1 MTKGAC
7 IVDFYQVTAALYDR
21 TFGRAE
27 LEGER
32 GDVAFYVEEARQ
44 AGSPVLE
51 LACGTGRVLI
61 PVAEAGLTV
70 VGLDSSAAMLSIAQE
85 KIAKLPDATQQRIEL
100 VEGDMRSFALD
111 QRFKLIMIP
120 FRSFLHLMTPA
131 DQRQA
136 LGCIRDHLADDGRLV
151 FNIFDPRLET
161 IAAHLGTL
169 GAALKRDR
177 ELTHPETGR
186 RVVVWEARHYDPA
199 QQIIEEERIFEEL
212 DADGRVVAKTYA
224 PLTLRWVYRYEMQHL
239 LELSGFAVEAL
250 YGSYERG
257 PFRHGGEQ
265 IWVARRG

>member
-1 MTKGAC
+1 M
-7 IVDFYQVTAALYDR
+7 DFYQVAAAFYDR

-27 LEGER
+27 LEGEH
-32 GDVAFYVEEARQ
+32 GDVDFYVEEARR
-44 AGSPVLE
+44 AGSPRLE

-61 PVAEAGLTV
+61 PVAEAGLAI
-70 VGLDSSAAMLSIAQE
+70 VGLDSATAMLAIAQE
-85 KIAKLPDATQQRIEL
+85 KIATLPGATQQHIEL

-120 FRSFLHLMTPA
+120 ARSFLHLMTTA

-151 FNIFDPRLET
+151 FNIFDPRLDM
-161 IAAHLGTL
+161 IAVHVGTL
-169 GAALKRDR
+169 GHALQKDS
-177 ELTHPETGR
+177 EFTHPDTGHR
-186 RVVVWEARHYDPA
+186 MVAWVTRHYDPA
-199 QQIIEEERIFEEL
+199 QQIIEEEHIIEAL

-224 PLTLRWVYRYEMQHL
+224 PLTGRWVYRYEMQHL

-265 IWVARRG
+265 IWVARKG

>member
-1 MTKGAC
+1 M
-7 IVDFYQVTAALYDR
+7 DFYQVAAAFYDR

-44 AGSPVLE
+44 AGAPVLD

-61 PVAEAGLTV
+61 PAAEAGLTV
-70 VGLDSSAAMLSIAQE
+70 VGLDSATAMLAIAQE

-120 FRSFLHLMTPA
+120 LRSFLHLMTPA

-136 LGCIRDHLADDGRLV
+136 LGCIRDQLADDGRLV
-151 FNIFDPRLET
+151 FNIFDPRLDM
-161 IAAHLGTL
+161 IAAHVGTL
-169 GAALKRDR
+169 GHALQKDD
-177 ELTHPETGR
+177 EFTHPETGR
-186 RVVVWEARHYDPA
+186 RVVVWVSRHYDPA
-199 QQIIEEERIFEEL
+199 QQIIEEEHIFEEL
-212 DADGRVVAKTYA
+212 DVDGRVVAKTHVSLA
-224 PLTLRWVYRYEMQHL
+224 GRWVYRYEMQHL

-265 IWVARRG
+265 IWVARRA